1 MDLNFVINNGG
12 RFTVKKDS
20 DDIVVEINLPKD
32 FSSLE
37 FNDSGVEIRFNKFVD
52 VVSALIKADRQ
63 LHEFVKY
70 DKKIDWGSP
79 FDLPPA
85 GSP

>member
-12 RFTVKKDS
+12 NFRAERDGEDVLVT
-20 DDIVVEINLPKD
+20 INLPKD
-32 FSSLE
+32 YIALGFGDGLLE
-37 FNDSGVEIRFNKFVD
+37 MRFEKFVD
-52 VVSALIKADRQ
+52 VISALIKADRQ
-63 LHEFVKY
+63 MHEFVKY
-70 DKKIDWGSP
+70 QKATDFGSP